1 MDNKDLKEEE
11 STNLALKYRIISNYT
26 SLFAELEFSDK
37 VSEEMKLIVIGDKE
51 NNIIRRKKPSFQEDY
66 LDEIRTNKE
75 KNLAIIQMNKEL
87 GIQGAKISEITE
99 TCSRGNATLKP
110 IELTESKILIANE
123 KKGLASFFKSV
134 GKSIKGIFSSKQKN
148 NNIYSNVE
156 KKLTI
161 DDNDFVD
168 KLISKQNFVEGF
180 WDLNEI
186 TELVKNKY
194 NKNFNSLK
202 EIKDKTI
209 DDRVAITIL
218 IIYFITK
225 KHSELLNELIMIME
239 KAKSFINK
247 ETKDS
252 YESIIKQIGLN

>member
-1 MDNKDLKEEE
+1 M
-11 STNLALKYRIISNYT
+11 
-26 SLFAELEFSDK
+26 
-37 VSEEMKLIVIGDKE
+37 
-51 NNIIRRKKPSFQEDY
+51 
-66 LDEIRTNKE
+66 
-75 KNLAIIQMNKEL
+75 
-87 GIQGAKISEITE
+87 
-99 TCSRGNATLKP
+99 
-110 IELTESKILIANE
+110 
-123 KKGLASFFKSV
+123 
-134 GKSIKGIFSSKQKN
+134 
-148 NNIYSNVE
+148 
-156 KKLTI
+156 
-161 DDNDFVD
+161 
-168 KLISKQNFVEGF
+168 
-180 WDLNEI
+180 
-186 TELVKNKY
+186 KNKY

>member
-1 MDNKDLKEEE
+1 MQ
-11 STNLALKYRIISNYT
+11 
-26 SLFAELEFSDK
+26 
-37 VSEEMKLIVIGDKE
+37 
-51 NNIIRRKKPSFQEDY
+51 KKS
-66 LDEIRTNKE
+66 
-75 KNLAIIQMNKEL
+75 
-87 GIQGAKISEITE
+87 
-99 TCSRGNATLKP
+99 
-110 IELTESKILIANE
+110 
-123 KKGLASFFKSV
+123 
-134 GKSIKGIFSSKQKN
+134 
-148 NNIYSNVE
+148 
-156 KKLTI
+156 
-161 DDNDFVD
+161 DNDFVD

-252 YESIIKQIGLN
+252 YESIIKQIGLNQVL

>member
-1 MDNKDLKEEE
+1 MQ
-11 STNLALKYRIISNYT
+11 
-26 SLFAELEFSDK
+26 
-37 VSEEMKLIVIGDKE
+37 
-51 NNIIRRKKPSFQEDY
+51 KKS
-66 LDEIRTNKE
+66 
-75 KNLAIIQMNKEL
+75 
-87 GIQGAKISEITE
+87 
-99 TCSRGNATLKP
+99 
-110 IELTESKILIANE
+110 
-123 KKGLASFFKSV
+123 
-134 GKSIKGIFSSKQKN
+134 
-148 NNIYSNVE
+148 
-156 KKLTI
+156 
-161 DDNDFVD
+161 DNDFVD

-252 YESIIKQIGLN
+252 DESIIKQIGLNQVL

>member
-1 MDNKDLKEEE
+1 M
-11 STNLALKYRIISNYT
+11 
-26 SLFAELEFSDK
+26 
-37 VSEEMKLIVIGDKE
+37 
-51 NNIIRRKKPSFQEDY
+51 
-66 LDEIRTNKE
+66 
-75 KNLAIIQMNKEL
+75 
-87 GIQGAKISEITE
+87 
-99 TCSRGNATLKP
+99 
-110 IELTESKILIANE
+110 
-123 KKGLASFFKSV
+123 
-134 GKSIKGIFSSKQKN
+134 
-148 NNIYSNVE
+148 
-156 KKLTI
+156 
-161 DDNDFVD
+161 
-168 KLISKQNFVEGF
+168 EGF